1 MSYDWLINALR
12 RTRPNRQLMFKA
24 ADALEEQRAVEDTLV
39 EMMTKEHNGR
49 LALEFRQKWISVEER
64 LPEEKVPVQ
73 VTYLGYTDKQPRADM
88 LACIYCGKW
97 CYWDGEPCS
106 YEECVVEITHWKP
119 LPKPP
124 KEGNK

>member
-12 RTRPNRQLMFKA
+12 GTRPNRQLMFKA
-24 ADALEEQRAVEDTLV
+24 ADALEEQRAVEETLV

-64 LPEEKVPVQ
+64 QPLTDELVIVAVHDDTGDTENDYSSFGF
-73 VTYLGYTDKQPRADM
+73 YLEVNGSGVW
-88 LACIYCGKW
+88 IV
-97 CYWDGEPCS
+97 DGQRSCH
-106 YEECVVEITHWKP
+106 VTHWMP

-124 KEGNK
+124 KEGT

>member
-24 ADALEEQRAVEDTLV
+24 ADALEEQRAVEETLV

-49 LALEFRQKWISVEER
+49 LALEFRQKWISAEER
-64 LPEEKVPVQ
+64 LPTEDDLVIVAIHDDTGDTAYNYSSFGFFLEVNGSGVWL
-73 VTYLGYTDKQPRADM
+73 V
-88 LACIYCGKW
+88 
-97 CYWDGEPCS
+97 DGQRSCH
-106 YEECVVEITHWKP
+106 VTHWMP

-124 KEGNK
+124 KEGT